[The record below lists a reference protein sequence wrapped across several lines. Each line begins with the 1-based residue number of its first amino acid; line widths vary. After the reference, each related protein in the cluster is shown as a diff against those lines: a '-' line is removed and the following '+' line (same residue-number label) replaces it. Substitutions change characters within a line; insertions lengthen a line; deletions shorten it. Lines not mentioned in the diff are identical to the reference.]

1 MKDEPSSYQA
11 GVFIVIS
18 FFLYCAGLIQ
28 VEIEIELHAHRQMLQ
43 DLSQPK
49 EEKLELQNTTEDER
63 DKLFALTQMK
73 EGLTKIS

>member
-18 FFLYCAGLIQ
+18 FFLYFAGLIH
-28 VEIEIELHAHRQMLQ
+28 VEIELHAHRQMLQ
-43 DLSQPK
+43 VLSQPK
-49 EEKLELQNTTEDER
+49 EDKLELQNTTEDER